1 MEYNDIEI
9 SPRKFKLKVRLP
21 KPVVRHKEALS
32 KEEIR
37 EILLKCSNIKLRTY
51 LMLLAATGMRATEA
65 LALRHRDFDFDEDNN
80 NRNNRQ
86 AFVRIRGEFT
96 KTRTDRYVFL
106 TRELVEQCKAWTD
119 FKYRR
124 RRITKVVNPS
134 KSSSSSGGG
143 YDSNSST
150 NGKAV
155 SQWVEP
161 KPSPDD
167 LFFAMPRNR
176 KRRSSL
182 RCLYVHMSE
191 EFANTLDRIGFSD
204 REDWQREE
212 KRDNISFL

>member
-1 MEYNDIEI
+1 M
-9 SPRKFKLKVRLP
+9 
-21 KPVVRHKEALS
+21 
-32 KEEIR
+32 
-37 EILLKCSNIKLRTY
+37 
-51 LMLLAATGMRATEA
+51 
-65 LALRHRDFDFDEDNN
+65 
-80 NRNNRQ
+80 
-86 AFVRIRGEFT
+86 
-96 KTRTDRYVFL
+96 
-106 TRELVEQCKAWTD
+106 
-119 FKYRR
+119 
-124 RRITKVVNPS
+124 NPS